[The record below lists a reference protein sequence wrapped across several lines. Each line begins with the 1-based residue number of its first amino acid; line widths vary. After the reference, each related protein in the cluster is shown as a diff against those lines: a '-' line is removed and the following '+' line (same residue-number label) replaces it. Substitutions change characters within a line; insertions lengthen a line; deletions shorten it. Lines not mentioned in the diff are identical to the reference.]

1 MVSQRTRNVVWQS
14 YLDVSRLG
22 LYYETLANRYRRY
35 YLLLRVALLFSVIGS
50 VASPFMPL
58 IHPAATFILVAATV
72 ILVAVDYALDFAKKS
87 AVLHQINVQV
97 GRLET
102 EWKMLWIRV
111 DDDDSADSNIRSR
124 NLQLEERLM
133 EVVRRCGE
141 EGIATNYKLDRK
153 CMEMA
158 YDVIEEKTKH
168 ARQEQP
174 E

>member
-1 MVSQRTRNVVWQS
+1 MVSQRTRNAVWQS

-22 LYYETLANRYRRY
+22 LYYEELANRYRRY
-35 YLLLRVALLFSVIGS
+35 YVVLRVALLLSVIGS
-50 VASPFMPL
+50 VASPFTPL
-58 IHPAATFILVAATV
+58 SHPAATTFLVIATVVLVAA
-72 ILVAVDYALDFAKKS
+72 DYALDLAKKS
-87 AVLHQINVQV
+87 VVLHQINVQV
-97 GRLET
+97 GRLEN

-111 DDDDSADSNIRSR
+111 DDADSADSNIRLDNFR
-124 NLQLEERLM
+124 LEERLM
-133 EVVRRCGE
+133 EATRRCGE

-168 ARQEQP
+168 SRQEQA